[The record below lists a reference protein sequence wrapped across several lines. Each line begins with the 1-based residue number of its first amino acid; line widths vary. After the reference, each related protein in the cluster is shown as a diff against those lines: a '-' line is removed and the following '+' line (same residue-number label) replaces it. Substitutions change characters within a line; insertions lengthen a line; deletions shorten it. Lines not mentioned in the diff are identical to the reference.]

1 MSTTAVTWEWVDRR
15 SRVWVSNDDRTDLRY
30 LAPYSPIDPIID
42 RDRMVPVIGR
52 TTVRVRKEAENVSHD
67 NPSELFAE
75 SASVAEGRDVGVCNE
90 CRAPEF
96 ES

>member
-1 MSTTAVTWEWVDRR
+1 
-15 SRVWVSNDDRTDLRY
+15 
-30 LAPYSPIDPIID
+30 
-42 RDRMVPVIGR
+42 MVPVIGR

-96 ES
+96 EPGRVITERYGSNQSRAQLANRTWCVVR